1 MLKLLKTY
9 PGLLIVVLTAFLL
22 VFHIDVLP
30 VSIMEARNFITARE
44 MIDDGNWLLTTMNGE
59 ARYEKPPLPTWITAL
74 FAMAFGTEN
83 LWALRLPAIL
93 MLGFTGYGVFLISK
107 ELLNSFKLALLN
119 AAITITSFYILAII
133 FEAPWDIYTHG
144 FMLLGIFFLLQH
156 FFKKTSNHLIIASIF
171 IGCSILSKGPISI
184 YGLLLPFLIAYGLV
198 YKYNISK
205 SALIK
210 IVTVVILSLLIG
222 GWWFLYVRM
231 ADPDTFLKITQKET
245 GNWNNYNVRPFYY
258 YWSFFA
264 NSGLW
269 LIPAFVSLL
278 YPYLKNKVSNLKAYR
293 FSLIWV
299 LASLVLLSIV
309 PEKKSRYLVP
319 TLIPLAINCGF
330 YIEYLIKNF
339 KHFNLKE
346 KIAPVVHFS
355 VLIAVALAIPVVLF
369 ITFKEVIFADWFF
382 SILLIM
388 SALASAITML
398 WFLRKKELKNLTIA
412 SIVFYACLLFFG
424 MPLVE
429 QLPKHN
435 YTPISDLKSDIEIS
449 NMELMSL
456 NEISPEIIW
465 QYGDQIPEITID
477 KLSEIKTNEELA
489 ILVTNLE
496 SSQQEF
502 LNNNFEVNQLKT
514 YDLNW
519 AKVDA
524 KNHKKRLTA
533 QLLKLKKL

>member
-119 AAITITSFYILAII
+119 VAITITSFYILAII

-222 GWWFLYVRM
+222 GWWYLYVRM

-299 LASLVLLSIV
+299 FASLVLLSIV

-489 ILVTNLE
+489 ILFTNLE

-502 LNNNFEVNQLKT
+502 LNNNFEVIQVKT

>member
-222 GWWFLYVRM
+222 GWWYLYVRM

-299 LASLVLLSIV
+299 FASLVLLSIV

-435 YTPISDLKSDIEIS
+435 YTPISDLKSDIEIWK
-449 NMELMSL
+449 MELMSL

-489 ILVTNLE
+489 ILFTNLE

-502 LNNNFEVNQLKT
+502 LNNNFEVIQVKT

>member
-299 LASLVLLSIV
+299 FASLVLLSIV

-489 ILVTNLE
+489 ILFTNLE

-502 LNNNFEVNQLKT
+502 LNNNFEVIQVKT

>member
-299 LASLVLLSIV
+299 FASLVLLSIV

-339 KHFNLKE
+339 KYFNLKE

-435 YTPISDLKSDIEIS
+435 YTPISDLKSDIDIS

-477 KLSEIKTNEELA
+477 KLSEIKTNKELA
-489 ILVTNLE
+489 ILFTNLE

-502 LNNNFEVNQLKT
+502 LNNNFEVIQVKT

>member
-1 MLKLLKTY
+1 MLKILKTY
-9 PGLLIVVLTAFLL
+9 PGFSIIALTVLVL

-74 FAMAFGTEN
+74 FAMAFGIEN
-83 LWALRLPAIL
+83 LWALRLSAIL
-93 MLGFTGYGVFLISK
+93 MLGFAGYGVFLISQ

-119 AAITITSFYILAII
+119 ATITITSFYILAII

-156 FFKKTSNHLIIASIF
+156 FFKKPSNNLIIASIF

-184 YGLLLPFLIAYGLV
+184 YGLLLPFLIAYGIV

-210 IVTVVILSLLIG
+210 IVVVVILSLLIG

-330 YIEYLIKNF
+330 YIEYLIKHF

-346 KIAPVVHFS
+346 KIAPVFHFS

-369 ITFKEVIFADWFF
+369 IKFKDVVFEDWFF
-382 SILLIM
+382 STLLII
-388 SALASAITML
+388 SALASAVTMM
-398 WFLRKKELKNLTIA
+398 WFLKKNDAKNLTIA
-412 SIVFYACLLFFG
+412 SVVFYGCIIFFG

-429 QLPKHN
+429 QLPKNN

-449 NMELMSL
+449 NIKLMSL

-465 QYGDQIPEITID
+465 QYGDQIPETTID

-496 SSQQEF
+496 SSQQQF
-502 LNNNFEVNQLKT
+502 LNNNFEVTYLKT

-519 AKVDA
+519 ADVDA

>member
-1 MLKLLKTY
+1 
-9 PGLLIVVLTAFLL
+9 
-22 VFHIDVLP
+22 
-30 VSIMEARNFITARE
+30 MEARNFITSRE
-44 MIDDGNWLLTTMNGE
+44 MIDNGNWLLTTMNGE
-59 ARYEKPPLPTWITAL
+59 ARYEKPPLPSWITAL
-74 FAMAFGTEN
+74 FGMAFGIGN

-107 ELLNSFKLALLN
+107 QLQNNFNLALLN
-119 AAITITSFYILAII
+119 AVITITSFYILAII

-156 FFKKTSNHLIIASIF
+156 FLKKQANYLIIASFF
-171 IGCSILSKGPISI
+171 IGCSVLSKGPISI
-184 YGLLLPFLIAYGLV
+184 YGLLLPFLIAYGIV
-198 YKYNISK
+198 YKYKFSK
-205 SALIK
+205 SALLKLVAI
-210 IVTVVILSLLIG
+210 IILSLLIG

-231 ADPDTFLKITQKET
+231 ADPDTFLKITEKET
-245 GNWNNYNVRPFYY
+245 GNWNSYNVRPFYY

-269 LIPAFVSLL
+269 LIPAFMSLL
-278 YPYLKNKVSNLKAYR
+278 YPYLKNRVSNLKAYR

-299 LASLVLLSIV
+299 LASLVLLSLV

-330 YIEYLIKNF
+330 YIEYVIKHF
-339 KHFNLKE
+339 KYFNLKE
-346 KIAPVVHFS
+346 KIAPTFHFS
-355 VLIAVALAIPVVLF
+355 ILILLALAIPAVLLF
-369 ITFKEVIFADWFF
+369 QFKEMIFADWFY
-382 SILLIM
+382 STLLIF
-388 SALASAITML
+388 SALASGTTMI
-398 WFLRKKELKNLTIA
+398 WFLKKRDVKNLTIA
-412 SIVFYACLLFFG
+412 SVAFYGSILFFG

-435 YTPISDLKSDIEIS
+435 YTPISDLKAEIEIS
-449 NMELMSL
+449 NIQLMRL

-465 QYGDQIPEITID
+465 QYGDQIPETTID
-477 KLSEIKTNEELA
+477 KLSDIKKNDELA

-496 SSQQEF
+496 SSQQNF
-502 LNNNFEVNQLKT
+502 LNDNFEVIKLKT

-519 AKVDA
+519 AEVDD

-533 QLLKLKKL
+533 QLLKLKKQ

>member
-489 ILVTNLE
+489 ILFTNLE

-502 LNNNFEVNQLKT
+502 LNNNFEVIQVKT

>member
-1 MLKLLKTY
+1 
-9 PGLLIVVLTAFLL
+9 
-22 VFHIDVLP
+22 
-30 VSIMEARNFITARE
+30 
-44 MIDDGNWLLTTMNGE
+44 
-59 ARYEKPPLPTWITAL
+59 
-74 FAMAFGTEN
+74 
-83 LWALRLPAIL
+83 
-93 MLGFTGYGVFLISK
+93 
-107 ELLNSFKLALLN
+107 
-119 AAITITSFYILAII
+119 
-133 FEAPWDIYTHG
+133 
-144 FMLLGIFFLLQH
+144 
-156 FFKKTSNHLIIASIF
+156 
-171 IGCSILSKGPISI
+171 
-184 YGLLLPFLIAYGLV
+184 
-198 YKYNISK
+198 
-205 SALIK
+205 
-210 IVTVVILSLLIG
+210 
-222 GWWFLYVRM
+222 M

-299 LASLVLLSIV
+299 FASLVLLSIV

-489 ILVTNLE
+489 ILFTNLE

-502 LNNNFEVNQLKT
+502 LNNNFEVIQVKT

>member
-1 MLKLLKTY
+1 MLKIIKTY
-9 PGLLIVVLTAFLL
+9 PALFIVVITTLLL

-59 ARYEKPPLPTWITAL
+59 ARYEKPPLPSWITAL
-74 FAMAFGTEN
+74 FGMAFGIGS

-107 ELLNSFKLALLN
+107 QLLNNFNLAILN
-119 AAITITSFYILAII
+119 AVIAITSFYILAII

-156 FFKKTSNHLIIASIF
+156 FLKKRTNYLIIASFF

-184 YGLLLPFLIAYGLV
+184 YGLLLSFLIAYGIV
-198 YKYNISK
+198 YKYKISK

-210 IVTVVILSLLIG
+210 IVAIIILSLLIG

-231 ADPDTFLKITQKET
+231 VDSETFFKITEKET
-245 GNWNNYNVRPFYY
+245 GNWNSYNVRPFYY

-278 YPYLKNKVSNLKAYR
+278 YPYLKSKVSNLKAYQ

-299 LASLVLLSIV
+299 LASLVLLSLV

-330 YIEYLIKNF
+330 YMEYVI
-339 KHFNLKE
+339 KHFKYFKLKE

-355 VLIAVALAIPVVLF
+355 VLIAVALAIPAVLLF
-369 ITFKEVIFADWFF
+369 QFKEVIFADWFY
-382 SILLIM
+382 STLLIF
-388 SALASAITML
+388 SALASGTTMI
-398 WFLRKKELKNLTIA
+398 WFLKERNIKNLTIA
-412 SIVFYACLLFFG
+412 SVAFYGSILFFG
-424 MPLVE
+424 MPLVKH
-429 QLPKHN
+429 LPKHN
-435 YTPISDLKSDIEIS
+435 YTPITDLKDEIEIS
-449 NMELMSL
+449 NIHLMSL

-465 QYGDQIPEITID
+465 QYGDQIPETTID
-477 KLSEIKTNEELA
+477 KLSDIKKNDELA
-489 ILVTNLE
+489 ILVTNFE
-496 SSQQEF
+496 SSQQKF
-502 LNNNFEVNQLKT
+502 LNDNFEIIHLKNF
-514 YDLNW
+514 DLNL
-519 AKVDA
+519 AEVNA

-533 QLLKLKKL
+533 QLLKLKKK

>member
-1 MLKLLKTY
+1 MLKIIKTY
-9 PGLLIVVLTAFLL
+9 PGLVIVVGTALLL
-22 VFHIDVLP
+22 VMHIDVLP

-59 ARYEKPPLPTWITAL
+59 ARYEKPPLPTWITAF
-74 FAMAFGTEN
+74 FAMAFGIEN

-93 MLGFTGYGVFLISK
+93 MLGFTGYSVFLISK
-107 ELLNSFKLALLN
+107 QLVNNLNLALLN
-119 AAITITSFYILAII
+119 ASITITSFYILAII

-144 FMLLGIFFLLQH
+144 FMMLGIFFLLQH
-156 FFKKTSNHLIIASIF
+156 FLKKQTNYLIIASFF

-184 YGLLLPFLIAYGLV
+184 YGLLLPFLIAYGIV

-210 IVTVVILSLLIG
+210 IVAVVMLSLLIG

-245 GNWNNYNVRPFYY
+245 GNWNSYNVRPFYY

-346 KIAPVVHFS
+346 KIAPVFHFS
-355 VLIAVALAIPVVLF
+355 LLIAVALAIPVVLF
-369 ITFKEVIFADWFF
+369 IKFKEVIFADWFF
-382 SILLIM
+382 SILLII

-435 YTPISDLKSDIEIS
+435 YTPISDLKSDMEIS
-449 NMELMSL
+449 NMNLLSL

-465 QYGDQIPEITID
+465 QYGDEIPETTID
-477 KLSEIKTNEELA
+477 KLSDIKANDELA

-502 LNNNFEVNQLKT
+502 LNNHFEVIHLKT

-519 AKVDA
+519 AEVDS

-533 QLLKLKKL
+533 QLLKLKKQ

>member
-1 MLKLLKTY
+1 
-9 PGLLIVVLTAFLL
+9 
-22 VFHIDVLP
+22 
-30 VSIMEARNFITARE
+30 MEARNFITARE

-74 FAMAFGTEN
+74 FAMAFGIEN
-83 LWALRLPAIL
+83 LWALRLSAIL
-93 MLGFTGYGVFLISK
+93 MLGFTGYGVFLISQ

-119 AAITITSFYILAII
+119 ATITITSFYILAII

-156 FFKKTSNHLIIASIF
+156 FFKKPSNNLIIASIF

-184 YGLLLPFLIAYGLV
+184 YGLLLPFLIAYGIV

-210 IVTVVILSLLIG
+210 IVVVVILSLLIG

-330 YIEYLIKNF
+330 YIEYLIKHF

-346 KIAPVVHFS
+346 KIAPVFHFS

-369 ITFKEVIFADWFF
+369 IKFKDVVFEDWFF
-382 SILLIM
+382 STLLII
-388 SALASAITML
+388 SALASAVTMM
-398 WFLRKKELKNLTIA
+398 WFLKKNDAKNLTIA
-412 SIVFYACLLFFG
+412 SVVFYGCIIFFG

-429 QLPKHN
+429 QLPKNN

-449 NMELMSL
+449 NIKLMSL

-465 QYGDQIPEITID
+465 QYGDQIPETTID

-496 SSQQEF
+496 SSQQQF
-502 LNNNFEVNQLKT
+502 LNNNFEVTYLKT

-519 AKVDA
+519 ADVDA